1 MAKYYECK
9 ARYNK
14 PQENGAIKRVTE
26 TYLVDALSFTEAE
39 AKTAHELSG
48 LDASIVAIKQ
58 SNIAEVC
65 QPSWANQAIAATDSK
80 IQKALAKQDGK
91 LLKEAT
97 SADAV
102 LDYESSGRWYLVTVN
117 FITVND
123 KTGAAKKTPTRILIE
138 ADDID
143 AAQKLFNEH
152 MRGTVADYEV
162 ANVAETQIV
171 DVIRY
176 EANNTDSETK

>member
-65 QPSWANQAIAATDSK
+65 QPSWANQAI
-80 IQKALAKQDGK
+80 
-91 LLKEAT
+91 

>member
-39 AKTAHELSG
+39 AKTAQELAG

-65 QPSWANQAIAATDSK
+65 QPSWANKAI
-80 IQKALAKQDGK
+80 
-91 LLKEAT
+91 